1 MIAVLRRA
9 AARVFQGARRA
20 EALAEAPLP
29 APGPASAPEPVDA
42 VAPLDASEPIP
53 VPEPA
58 PQPDTIAAPL
68 ADGSP
73 QPGPGLDA
81 AGQDAPLA
89 DAQPPA
95 GTESGSPPEPEP
107 AAEPAPEPEPPPPWI
122 AEQQVAHGEWV
133 ACEGDQTLRQEYS
146 VAVGEVVVDL
156 GGYQGQWTSDI
167 YARYRPKV
175 FVFEPVPA
183 FADRIRKRFQD
194 NPDIQ
199 VVEAAVASADGRMR
213 IGVAADASSSF
224 GDGQDFVEVPVL
236 DFVAWWRAA
245 GGGEIALLKIN
256 IEGGEYEL
264 LEHLIASGAVRD
276 VREIQVQFHFFVPE
290 AEARMRTIQAQLAAT
305 HERTYAFKWI
315 WENWRRLP
323 SAGEVVE

>member
-9 AARVFQGARRA
+9 AARVFQGARRD
-20 EALAEAPLP
+20 EASAQAPLP
-29 APGPASAPEPVDA
+29 APGPALAPELTGAVDPTA
-42 VAPLDASEPIP
+42 ATEPIP
-53 VPEPA
+53 AAAPTQRASAAGPRADGQAEPA
-58 PQPDTIAAPL
+58 
-68 ADGSP
+68 
-73 QPGPGLDA
+73 GPGLETAGEA
-81 AGQDAPLA
+81 APGA
-89 DAQPPA
+89 DAQPAPE
-95 GTESGSPPEPEP
+95 TEPGSQPEPEP
-107 AAEPAPEPEPPPPWI
+107 EPEPEPPPPWI
-122 AEQQVAHGEWV
+122 AEQQLAHGEWL

-146 VAVGEVVVDL
+146 IAVGEVVVDL
-156 GGYQGQWTSDI
+156 GGYQGQWASDI

-175 FVFEPVPA
+175 FVFEPVPE

-194 NPDIQ
+194 NPDVH

-224 GDGQDFVEVPVL
+224 GDRKDLVDVPVL

-245 GGGEIALLKIN
+245 GCGEIALLKIN

-264 LEHLIASGAVRD
+264 LEHLVASGAVRD

-290 AEARMRTIQAQLAAT
+290 AEARMRSIQAQLAAT

-323 SAGEVVE
+323 STAVGEAWP